1 MNNYSGNPFEI
12 TKAVDLTNEQINEL
26 WVDLGDTDHGFYDVI
41 KPTSSMPMFFLGGK
55 GSGRT
60 HILKYFSYELQ
71 KMRFTSGV
79 CSGIKKDGYIGIF
92 FRLGTL
98 AESRFS
104 GLGIDSDRWKKCFQY
119 FMDLSIA
126 YKTLTVFEEIFK
138 DCSIDVDY
146 SALSKSISNLFD
158 KRGNEFKGL
167 TLREII
173 EKIEQFKKDIDYA
186 VNNAPFNRDLLNIEI
201 LATEGK
207 LIFDIVN
214 ILVQHIEDFEKI
226 SVLYLFDEL
235 ENISFEQQKYIQTLI
250 RMRENPV
257 SFIFSGRL
265 FAVMTKLTQCLT
277 GRGEGEPLENIRN
290 SEFEEVILDNELR
303 KASNYSEFIKKLCL
317 KRVQESFTALQ
328 CEDISEVLEYN
339 FHKEDIKDPFASKQL
354 DFLIKEPE
362 RARVHLAKLKTKL
375 QKAKCSERITEQIID
390 NFTYPE
396 YPLVEKTNV
405 FLFYRKWVKSKKEG
419 DLLTASEFI
428 KKNADFFIKSPSA
441 NSEHKKVLSHFKADL
456 IAQIYRDHNQPFYYQ
471 YTGIDNFIEM
481 SSGIP
486 RSVLSILKE
495 TYRISRFKGEK
506 PFLESNARMSK
517 SSQYEGVK
525 AASRVFFET
534 ALDGK
539 SGSKEIKN
547 SIDRLATLFAEYR
560 YSDKPTEC
568 SVLSFSTKERELTD
582 TTLQNIKRAV
592 EMSLLIKVGDRKDKN
607 SETSEPQYKLAPF
620 LSVLWR
626 FPLTPRGCLSITP
639 ALANSIFDPSFK
651 DTYEKSKNERVKKL
665 NVPFEENIDELGL
678 GL

>member
-1 MNNYSGNPFEI
+1 MTNYSGNPFEI

-71 KMRFTSGV
+71 KMRFTGDV
-79 CSGIKKDGYIGIF
+79 YAGIKNDGYIGIF

-104 GLGIDSDRWKKCFQY
+104 GLGIDPDKWKKCFQY

-138 DCSIDVDY
+138 NCRIDVDY
-146 SALSKSISNLFD
+146 AALSGSISKLFD
-158 KRGNEFKGL
+158 KKGNEFKGL
-167 TLREII
+167 TLRDII
-173 EKIEQFKKDIDYA
+173 EKIEQFKRDIDYT
-186 VNNAPFNRDLLNIEI
+186 VNNAPFTRDLSDIQV

-214 ILVQHIEDFEKI
+214 ILVQYIEGFENVKI
-226 SVLYLFDEL
+226 LYLFDEL
-235 ENISFEQQKYIQTLI
+235 ENISFEQQKYVQTLV

-265 FAVMTKLTQCLT
+265 FAVMTKLTKCLT
-277 GRGEGEPLENIRN
+277 GSGEGEPLENIRN

-303 KASNYSEFIKKLCL
+303 KDSNYSEFIKKLCL
-317 KRVQESFTALQ
+317 KRIQESFPALQ
-328 CEDISEVLEYN
+328 CKNISEILEYD
-339 FHKEDIKDPFASKQL
+339 FCKEDIMDPFASKQL
-354 DFLIKEPE
+354 GFLINEPE
-362 RARVHLAKLKTKL
+362 RVRAHLTKLKTKL
-375 QKAKCSERITEQIID
+375 QKAKYSECIIKQIID
-390 NFTYPE
+390 NVTYPA
-396 YPLVEKTNV
+396 YPLVEKTSI
-405 FLFYRKWVKSKKEG
+405 FLFYRKWMKSTKEG
-419 DLLTASEFI
+419 DLLEASEFL
-428 KKNADFFIKSPSA
+428 KKDSEFFVKNPSA

-517 SSQYEGVK
+517 ASQYEGVK

-592 EMSLLIKVGDRKDKN
+592 EMSLLIRVGDRKDKN

-626 FPLTPRGCLSITP
+626 LPLTPRGCLSITS

-651 DTYEKSKNERVKKL
+651 GTYERLKNERIKKL